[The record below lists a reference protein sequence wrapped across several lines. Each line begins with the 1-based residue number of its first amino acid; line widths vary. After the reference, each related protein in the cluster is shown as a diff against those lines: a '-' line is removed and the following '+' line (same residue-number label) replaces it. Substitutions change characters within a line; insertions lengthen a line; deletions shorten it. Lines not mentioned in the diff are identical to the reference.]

1 MIADSGNR
9 TTYNTGAVRDI
20 QIGKGRC
27 DLLPL
32 DIINLIVGDSI
43 LSAINQYLIKK
54 DINSII
60 DAVLIF
66 IKHSFKN
73 QFDALIELSIHFEE
87 GALKYGID
95 NWRRGIPENS
105 FIDSAIRH
113 YLKFKRGD
121 NDERH
126 DRACLWNLICLI
138 WTVKNKSS

>member
-32 DIINLIVGDSI
+32 DIINLIVGDSF

-66 IKHSFKN
+66 IKQRFKN

-87 GALKYGID
+87 GALKYGIN
-95 NWRRGIPENS
+95 NWRKGIPENS
-105 FIDSAIRH
+105 YIDSAIRH

>member
-1 MIADSGNR
+1 M
-9 TTYNTGAVRDI
+9 
-20 QIGKGRC
+20 
-27 DLLPL
+27 
-32 DIINLIVGDSI
+32 
-43 LSAINQYLIKK
+43 
-54 DINSII
+54 
-60 DAVLIF
+60 LIF

-95 NWRRGIPENS
+95 NWRKGIPENS
-105 FIDSAIRH
+105 YIDSAIWH